1 MLQNASLMHQFQDS
15 VLDVGEIGKTQLSIY
30 RVYVHDNKYHPLE
43 YALINHDCF
52 QGETECCLSQ
62 IEDALSFSVVS
73 IEHTKAFVKLCSP
86 FGLLICGFVNSDFE
100 VPDSWIYPHVGSKV
114 HLWVRGLMAS

>member
-73 IEHTKAFVKLCSP
+73 IEHTKAY
-86 FGLLICGFVNSDFE
+86 LLN
-100 VPDSWIYPHVGSKV
+100 YAV
-114 HLWVRGLMAS
+114 HLGFLSVDLLTLTLRSQILGFTPMWDQKCTCGLEG